1 MSLDVEKSNIFKL
14 NDHIL
19 AKNIS
24 EKLEEKY
31 PGWLWA
37 VNVQDGV
44 VTVKSMRLSGNWGF
58 VLHSDKIDND
68 YKMVVMAGGE
78 ILERFKQAR
87 SKFNETKY
95 HDLVMDQKGRL
106 NGDYSS

>member
-1 MSLDVEKSNIFKL
+1 MSLDIEKSNIFKL

-19 AKNIS
+19 AKNVS

-44 VTVKSMRLSGNWGF
+44 VTVKSMRLSGNW
-58 VLHSDKIDND
+58 
-68 YKMVVMAGGE
+68 
-78 ILERFKQAR
+78 
-87 SKFNETKY
+87 
-95 HDLVMDQKGRL
+95 
-106 NGDYSS
+106 